1 MKLSENP
8 KFLHAINQIQNL
20 SPGAILKK
28 GLFKFIGIFL
38 VKPIFLPVALVLH
51 ILNYRYVNIFTDRVG
66 HLAIEPDTLIK
77 AQLLGAVKPRKWI
90 LLSPPNR
97 TANTALLEYW
107 KRYFIIISNPLLC
120 FFIRYLSWSNLMRFD
135 CELYLRNIHGPQES
149 YKIQKEWGN
158 RGPLLSLSEAD
169 QTWGGNMLRQ
179 LGLPPEAWFVCI
191 HAREPGFS
199 KVDDEIQAYRN
210 SSISNLMPSIQ
221 EIVRRGG
228 WVIRLGDKTS
238 SKLPAMAQTI
248 DYAHHPLKC
257 DRLDLVL
264 CAKAKFILGNTSG
277 ISLLGTIFGTPC
289 ALANLIPI
297 STLWFTAKDISI
309 FKLLWLKKDK
319 RYLPFYEAMATE
331 SSTWQFSSLYEKHEI
346 FPIEN
351 SAEDICMLTVE
362 MLGIL
367 EEGWRK
373 PTELSPNNVAIKS
386 AFKGHH
392 YAYGSAATIAAFF
405 LEKYKDILFQYDVK

>member
-1 MKLSENP
+1 MKLSESP
-8 KFLHAINQIQNL
+8 KFLHAINQIQSL
-20 SPGAILKK
+20 PLGEILKR
-28 GLFKFIGIFL
+28 GLSKFIGIIL
-38 VKPIFLPVALVLH
+38 VKPIFFPVALLLH
-51 ILNYRYVNIFTDRVG
+51 IYNYRYVNIFTDRVG

-77 AQLLGAVKPRKWI
+77 AQLLGVVKPRKWI
-90 LLSPPNR
+90 LLSPFNR
-97 TANTALLEYW
+97 TANTTLLEYW
-107 KRYFIIISNPLLC
+107 QRYFIIISNPFLC
-120 FFIRYLSWSNLMRFD
+120 FLIRYLSWPNLMRFD
-135 CELYLRNIHGPQES
+135 CESYLRNIHGSQES

-158 RGPLLSLSEAD
+158 REPLLSLSGRD
-169 QTWGGNMLRQ
+169 QAWGANMLKQ
-179 LGLPPEAWFVCI
+179 IGVPPKAWFVCI

-199 KVDDEIQAYRN
+199 EVDDEIQAYRN
-210 SSISNLMPSIQ
+210 SSITNLIPSIQ

-228 WVIRLGDKTS
+228 WVVRLGDKTS
-238 SKLPAMAQTI
+238 SKLPTMAQTI

-309 FKLLWLKKDK
+309 FKLLWLKEDE

-331 SSTWQFSSLYEKHEI
+331 SSSWQFSSLYEKHGI
-346 FPIEN
+346 LPIEN
-351 SAEDICMLTVE
+351 SAEDIRMLTVE

-367 EEGWRK
+367 EEKWRK
-373 PTELSPNNVAIKS
+373 STELSLNNVAIKS
-386 AFKGHH
+386 AFKSHH

-405 LEKYKDILFQYDVK
+405 LEKYKNILFQCDVK

>member
-8 KFLHAINQIQNL
+8 KFLHAINQIQSL
-20 SPGAILKK
+20 PLGEILKR
-28 GLFKFIGIFL
+28 GLSKFIGIIL
-38 VKPIFLPVALVLH
+38 VKPIFLPVALLLH
-51 ILNYRYVNIFTDRVG
+51 ILNYRYVNIFTDRIG

-77 AQLLGAVKPRKWI
+77 AQLLGEVKPRKWI
-90 LLSPPNR
+90 LLSPSNR
-97 TANTALLEYW
+97 TANSTLLEYW
-107 KRYFIIISNPLLC
+107 QPYFIVILNPFLC
-120 FFIRYLSWSNLMRFD
+120 FLIRYLSWPNLMRFD
-135 CELYLRNIHGPQES
+135 CESYLRNIHGSQES
-149 YKIQKEWGN
+149 YKIQKEWDN
-158 RGPLLSLSEAD
+158 RAPLLSLTGRD
-169 QTWGGNMLRQ
+169 QTWGANMLKQ
-179 LGLPPEAWFVCI
+179 LGIPPKAWFVCV

-199 KVDDEIQAYRN
+199 EVDDEIQAYRN
-210 SSISNLMPSIQ
+210 SSITNLIPSIQ

-228 WVIRLGDKTS
+228 WVVRLGDKTS
-238 SKLPAMAQTI
+238 SKLPAMTQTI

-309 FKLLWLKKDK
+309 FKLLWLKEDG
-319 RYLPFYEAMATE
+319 RYLTFYEAMATE
-331 SSTWQFSSLYEKHEI
+331 SSTWQFSSLYEKHGI
-346 FPIEN
+346 LPIEN

-362 MLGIL
+362 MLGML
-367 EEGWRK
+367 EEKRRIS
-373 PTELSPNNVAIKS
+373 TEQSLNNVAIKS
-386 AFKGHH
+386 AFKSHH

-405 LEKYKDILFQYDVK
+405 LEKYKDILFQYDVE